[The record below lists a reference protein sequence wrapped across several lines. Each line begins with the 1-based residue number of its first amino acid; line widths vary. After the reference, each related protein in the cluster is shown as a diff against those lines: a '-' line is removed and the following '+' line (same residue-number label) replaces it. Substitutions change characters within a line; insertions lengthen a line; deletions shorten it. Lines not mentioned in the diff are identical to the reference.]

1 MFSFYRNGI
10 PNHVWFD
17 KKEDFVVPGTKDIY
31 ARKILI
37 YVRKKDV
44 KYTTMSSKWVL
55 IVIFLIFDVFWGN
68 GNRTEFFP

>member
-10 PNHVWFD
+10 RNHVRLD
-17 KKEDFVVPGTKDIY
+17 KKEDFAVPGINDIY

-37 YVRKKDV
+37 YARKKDV

-55 IVIFLIFDVFWGN
+55 ISSKHFLPVLS
-68 GNRTEFFP
+68 